1 MSGEPSRSVSLI
13 HLTRLSCTSN
23 TNPLTHLPFEDAGKK
38 SMHAMQQS
46 RQTSQRRCRR
56 SSAASAR
63 DPGRSSGLRLPSP
76 SAVGPTG
83 QFSHAAKIIGPKR
96 KSGKGGC
103 GGKKTAFLCCIYKQ
117 PSRKRS
123 LVASLPPPPTVPSL
137 AAAPTTLLT
146 HTKRRPGTRTEG
158 GIL

>member
-103 GGKKTAFLCCIYKQ
+103 GGKKLHFCAVFISN
-117 PSRKRS
+117 PPESDRS
-123 LVASLPPPPTVPSL
+123 WRLYLLLPPLFLLLQPPQQ
-137 AAAPTTLLT
+137 
-146 HTKRRPGTRTEG
+146 RC
-158 GIL
+158 

>member
-13 HLTRLSCTSN
+13 HLTRLSCSSN

-38 SMHAMQQS
+38 S

-103 GGKKTAFLCCIYKQ
+103 GGKKLHFCAVFISN
-117 PSRKRS
+117 PPESDRS
-123 LVASLPPPPTVPSL
+123 WRLYLLPPTVPSL